1 MQTLLSCY
9 NCLLQQAVEA
19 LDSSRV
25 SFDIQIRTVKKVLLI
40 LASADPSLSP
50 PELSGRINEVI
61 RDALG
66 NDYLYADIKRKSHR
80 IAMEYL
86 EDLKKIS
93 HQSEDPIEQGLKI
106 SAVGNLVD
114 VMHANEYHLWEEVE
128 MALQQDLLGGG
139 LEAFRNRLEEA
150 PYLLYLADNVGE
162 TVFDRVFIEMLDLPV
177 IYAVKGGPIL
187 NDATLEDARKAGID
201 RFAELVETGSRS
213 PGTVLGQCTEEFQDL
228 FLKSELILA
237 KGQAN
242 FETLEGQYENVFFLF
257 RVKCPLLGKE
267 IDAPTGSLI
276 LAQATP

>member
-19 LDSSRV
+19 LESSKV

-66 NDYLYADIKRKSHR
+66 NEYLYADMKQKSHQ
-80 IAMEYL
+80 IAMEYF

-114 VMHANEYHLWEEVE
+114 VIHANEYHLWEEVE
-128 MALQQDLLGGG
+128 TALQQDLLGGG
-139 LEAFRNRLEEA
+139 LEAFRNRLCEA

-201 RFAELVETGSRS
+201 RFAEVVETGSRS
-213 PGTVLGQCTEEFQDL
+213 PGTVLRQCTEEFQDL

-242 FETLEGQYENVFFLF
+242 FETLEGQYKNVFFLF

-276 LAQATP
+276 LAQAAP